1 MHWVQ
6 QQYKIVVP
14 KAELTRYHSWIV
26 KELKN
31 IADDDVLLEFNFLRD
46 ARIDADYEMKME
58 LKEDL
63 IMQCINN
70 KNRLINAIKEQPRI
84 SLYKKDD
91 VFFRKRMRKGQ
102 YGL

>member
-1 MHWVQ
+1 
-6 QQYKIVVP
+6 
-14 KAELTRYHSWIV
+14 
-26 KELKN
+26 
-31 IADDDVLLEFNFLRD
+31 
-46 ARIDADYEMKME
+46 MKME